1 MKIKEKVLMERK
13 RFIEENL
20 EEYSKKRGEKFFFNY
35 ATVQDFGL
43 MLLENNLAEVGK
55 VIDEW
60 AIKRG
65 LKQDNMPNIAYEELK
80 KQLGI

>member
-1 MKIKEKVLMERK
+1 MNIKEKVLKEIGK
-13 RFIEENL
+13 DLDPQLPLIDV
-20 EEYSKKRGEKFFFNY
+20 GNY
-35 ATVQDFGL
+35 IDLTLV
-43 MLLENNLAEVGK
+43 EVGK

-80 KQLGI
+80 KELGI